1 MWYDTM
7 WVGQNQPS
15 FRAGGGEEL
24 INLHFQGSSRAFD
37 CLPAHVLDYPEDVGN
52 RVLRLVDPN
61 LSARRHIPEDRN
73 LHHCR
78 CGNPKSRGKP
88 IVCRTTAK

>member
-1 MWYDTM
+1 V
-7 WVGQNQPS
+7 VGV
-15 FRAGGGEEL
+15 GGGGGGGLL
-24 INLHFQGSSRAFD
+24 IDLHFQGSLQAFD
-37 CLPAHVLDYPEDVGN
+37 CLHALVLVYLEELGN

-78 CGNPKSRGKP
+78 CDNPNLG
-88 IVCRTTAK
+88 